1 MNYFSN
7 AQYLYNLF
15 LHFCSSDDRSS
26 GYRSSSSPSIQ
37 SEELYV
43 NELALANHSSSLE
56 DTHST
61 CSSGKHSSSSPEL
74 IHHNF
79 VQTRILTPVGNTIRK
94 ENNIDT
100 YDEQSTWER
109 KTKNNNKAKNT
120 NSFGRSSKSKKK
132 AENFEKKDSNLKDEP
147 KKERDR
153 VALEKEVIREKERER
168 AEEVEREILRKRE
181 ENKISGNN
189 TSSANHLFKTNGI
202 NQFNNH
208 IHINEEHTDD
218 IFVAKHNSLNKTKVK
233 PPETYFTE
241 SVRKAKINDTE
252 IIPKGYSDAS
262 LGKRSLKKKA
272 PTIPKEVQNPD
283 KKDNSSSSLKK
294 DKDRQQKDRSVDVYN
309 ETVRQR
315 ASRGGADDKVV
326 MSKDVFQ
333 NGKSKESKDTLK
345 NEEDK
350 KKRDQEPAEDIYYE
364 NDKDDNI
371 YVNSANIQ
379 TILHASSLTSSIN
392 SESVSSLQ
400 NSPRK
405 IRTSLYSKHK
415 LATAFNDIDDD
426 DLPSVRQLRSR
437 FEAEK
442 KEQLVTASTPQL
454 NVTKKKQPKFAFKAS
469 KKAYNVMFSLTRR
482 SAMSMSK
489 SLQDINVAINLD
501 DDIPPKEPAMV
512 LNSSNIQHHQDE
524 HNDNGR
530 DMIDAE
536 EPLRDEF
543 VRSRASSNYE
553 RNEKMAKSSEINGGD
568 TLKRLSCSKAVEAL
582 SSHFEPS
589 TAIKHTMGVNKFGG
603 NGDVR
608 IKTNREKNDHFDSHS
623 THSNK
628 QKLQDVFDN
637 DDGGFNGDVSNIKTK
652 KNADSIVKVDCRND
666 EYDVTSSG
674 AITMPFGTREEHK
687 SRNSSTMKKI
697 INDADEEENGNADV
711 FSRREKNRENN
722 KNTSS
727 LKRHVDRGTK
737 NDWSPSKLVSLL
749 YQIKGNDTDPDQ
761 SSHSPSGNTGKGSL
775 EGYLE
780 RLPPGKKK
788 STIWNSWKRQY
799 FVAKGGLL
807 LVYSDSTC
815 GVLMDRVELCGGG
828 RVDFM
833 ESTMLGVQ
841 DRRGHYIVI
850 KCENDN
856 DAKAWERVL
865 SAQTNQDVSAMFVSP
880 KPHSPSLYTNVL
892 VIDFGGSS
900 VRAGIAC
907 KVPTLPQLFFPAV
920 MAVAHENEDEK
931 YFGLDAFA
939 SEIRSRCQLRH
950 PMIPSR
956 AVDKFSIDPIA
967 LQGIMEKIFKD
978 LGLEH
983 PADYE
988 VQLSAPRPFGDRAK
1002 TTIAGILFEEFGV
1015 KAVNMA
1021 HQSVFAM
1028 YAYNS
1033 TNNSG
1038 VVVDLGERM
1047 DVVPIVDG
1055 YKVSA
1060 GVSRSAVGGLEMR
1073 NKLQHYLLGRNY
1085 SLTTF
1090 IDGYITRYAI
1100 ENLSYLARNFDRELQ
1115 RCQRNP
1121 EKITRELSIEGCPSI
1136 ESGVLE
1142 MGSER
1147 FEACE
1152 GLFKPELWGLD
1163 QAGVHVLVHKAIR
1176 ECGVDL
1182 RKEMTQ
1188 NIFLAGGLTLIP
1200 GFRERLELEVERL
1213 NPSIKPI
1220 VHASPYRYHAA
1231 YIGACVNAAS
1241 PAFNQT
1247 KITRNDFVDAG
1258 RRLNKLWTL

>member
-1 MNYFSN
+1 M
-7 AQYLYNLF
+7 
-15 LHFCSSDDRSS
+15 
-26 GYRSSSSPSIQ
+26 
-37 SEELYV
+37 YV
-43 NELALANHSSSLE
+43 NELALANNSSSLE
-56 DTHST
+56 DAHST
-61 CSSGKHSSSSPEL
+61 SSSGNHSASSPEL

-79 VQTRILTPVGNTIRK
+79 AQTRILTPVGNTIRK
-94 ENNIDT
+94 ENNLDNFES
-100 YDEQSTWER
+100 DNLTWER
-109 KTKNNNKAKNT
+109 KSKLSGNNKND
-120 NSFGRSSKSKKK
+120 NSFGRSSKNKKI
-132 AENFEKKDSNLKDEP
+132 KDTMDKYDVPLNEGNE
-147 KKERDR
+147 KERSR
-153 VALEKEVIREKERER
+153 QALEKEIIREKERKK

-181 ENKISGNN
+181 DNKVNNNNGNKSTFN
-189 TSSANHLFKTNGI
+189 VSNQLKGHVDVEEANA
-202 NQFNNH
+202 
-208 IHINEEHTDD
+208 DD
-218 IFVAKHNSLNKTKVK
+218 MFVLKHNSLNKANLK

-241 SVRKAKINDTE
+241 SSKAKKKNEGADMISEKYNDSS
-252 IIPKGYSDAS
+252 IR
-262 LGKRSLKKKA
+262 KRSLKKKA
-272 PTIPKEVQNPD
+272 PSIPKDFQN
-283 KKDNSSSSLKK
+283 KISLETTNDNNKASSLKK

-315 ASRGGADDKVV
+315 VSRAGSEDKSVL
-326 MSKDVFQ
+326 SKNVFQ
-333 NGKSKESKDTLK
+333 KAVDNNMKDDGF
-345 NEEDK
+345 NEEHSD
-350 KKRDQEPAEDIYYE
+350 EANNYE
-364 NDKDDNI
+364 NDKDENI
-371 YVNSANIQ
+371 YVNSANIHNLLKS
-379 TILHASSLTSSIN
+379 TSSLNTPIHEDASSQS
-392 SESVSSLQ
+392 Q
-400 NSPRK
+400 QKK
-405 IRTSLYSKHK
+405 IRTSLYSKHSK
-415 LATAFNDIDDD
+415 ALAAAFQDIDDD

-437 FEAEK
+437 FEIDK
-442 KEQLVTASTPQL
+442 KENAITASTPQL
-454 NVTKKKQPKFAFKAS
+454 NVTKKKPPKFAFKAS

-489 SLQDINVAINLD
+489 SLQNINVSIDIDDSTKDTIDDITKPKTKDSKNKEHDKNKQNNYHQILD
-501 DDIPPKEPAMV
+501 DP
-512 LNSSNIQHHQDE
+512 
-524 HNDNGR
+524 
-530 DMIDAE
+530 IDPLDE
-536 EPLRDEF
+536 EP
-543 VRSRASSNYE
+543 VRNRASSTHQK
-553 RNEKMAKSSEINGGD
+553 RNEETVTSKNHSEAYEMDTLHRLSSSKTVEKLSSQFESAGTTIRHTRSTNKLGRDNGGGG
-568 TLKRLSCSKAVEAL
+568 SGE
-582 SSHFEPS
+582 
-589 TAIKHTMGVNKFGG
+589 NKM
-603 NGDVR
+603 
-608 IKTNREKNDHFDSHS
+608 KSNREKKDPFDSQHQQS
-623 THSNK
+623 SK
-628 QKLQDVFDN
+628 KKVQD
-637 DDGGFNGDVSNIKTK
+637 
-652 KNADSIVKVDCRND
+652 IVND
-666 EYDVTSSG
+666 EGCNGNASSNEMLEKANSNTKYDNNNSDFNHDDYKDVDASHANT
-674 AITMPFGTREEHK
+674 ITATFGHREDGK
-687 SRNSSTMKKI
+687 SRNSSTMTKI
-697 INDADEEENGNADV
+697 INDTENEELENEPVARNGINNEVD
-711 FSRREKNRENN
+711 NRN
-722 KNTSS
+722 S
-727 LKRHVDRGTK
+727 LKRHVDRGT
-737 NDWSPSKLVSLL
+737 NRDWNPASLVSLL
-749 YQIKGNDTDPDQ
+749 YQIEGSDDDNAEIKKESISSDTKGAM
-761 SSHSPSGNTGKGSL
+761 

-799 FVAKGGLL
+799 FVTKGGLL
-807 LVYSDSTC
+807 LVFSDSSC
-815 GVLMDRVELCGGG
+815 AVLMDRIELCGGG

-850 KCENDN
+850 KCESEN
-856 DAKAWERVL
+856 DAKSWERAL
-865 SAQTNQDVSAMFVSP
+865 SAQTNQDISAMFVSP
-880 KPHSPSLYTNVL
+880 KPSCPSMYTNVL

-900 VRAGIAC
+900 VRAGIAS

-920 MAVAHENEDEK
+920 MAVAHDNEDEK

-939 SEIRSRCQLRH
+939 SEVRSRCQLRH

-956 AVDKFSIDPIA
+956 TVDKFSIDPIA

-978 LGLEH
+978 LGLDH
-983 PADYE
+983 PGDYE

-1002 TTIAGILFEEFGV
+1002 CTIAGLLFEEFGV

-1033 TNNSG
+1033 SNNSG

-1100 ENLSYLARNFDRELQ
+1100 ENLSYMARNFDRELQ

-1121 EKITRELSIEGCPSI
+1121 EKITRELSIKGCPSI
-1136 ESGVLE
+1136 ESGILE

-1147 FEACE
+1147 FEASE

-1176 ECGVDL
+1176 ECGVDM

-1241 PAFNQT
+1241 SAFNQT